1 VFDQNI
7 DDFKYTG
14 AFFFSVYLTVLAL
27 VVLILARKSLMGIVL
42 LLKNA
47 PPETILDAKL
57 AI

>member
-14 AFFFSVYLTVLAL
+14 AFFSVYLTVLAL
-27 VVLILARKSLMGIVL
+27 VVLILARKSLMGIML